1 MATDP
6 VTAALQ
12 GAKKTL
18 ARANRFTQSVEGNPT
33 SAFAP
38 KPPKKIEGIKAASP
52 PHEHSDAPYALA
64 HDLRSKQENVDQYKK
79 AVDANQ

>member
-12 GAKKTL
+12 GAKKAL
-18 ARANRFTQSVEGNPT
+18 GNASRFTNSVEGNPT
-33 SAFAP
+33 SSFAP
-38 KPPKKIEGIKAASP
+38 KPQKKIEGIKAASP
-52 PHEHSDAPYALA
+52 AHEHSDASYALA